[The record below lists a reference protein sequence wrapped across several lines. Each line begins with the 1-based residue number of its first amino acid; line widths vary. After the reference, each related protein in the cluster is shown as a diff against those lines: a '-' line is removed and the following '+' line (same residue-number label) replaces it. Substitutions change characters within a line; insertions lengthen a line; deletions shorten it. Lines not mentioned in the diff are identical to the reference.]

1 MRSGKLRRII
11 RAAGIHDYY
20 LISVLAATFSMAVK
34 QLSSVLALFKV
45 GMTTETFNGD
55 ISSTDRRF
63 H

>member
-1 MRSGKLRRII
+1 
-11 RAAGIHDYY
+11 
-20 LISVLAATFSMAVK
+20 MAVK

-55 ISSTDRRF
+55 ISSTDGRF